1 MTVIKYL
8 RYALS
13 LPCFLL
19 SIPSWPAVFVVMG
32 WGFSAA
38 SSATKPVFGFG
49 IDVLLVLM
57 GLPSF
62 PFFLLGMKIAGLMDA
77 AK

>member
-1 MTVIKYL
+1 MTVTKYL
-8 RYALS
+8 RYALA
-13 LPCFLL
+13 LPAFLL

-49 IDVLLVLM
+49 IDVLLVMM
-57 GLPSF
+57 GLPFF
-62 PFFLLGMKIAGLMDA
+62 PFFILGMKIAGLLQ
-77 AK
+77 